1 MTTRPLRILL
11 ALAVATAT
19 ATATATVAHASPAA
33 LRAVQPAPCV
43 DGARETRG
51 FSAVDDSEIRWTE
64 ASRYDSLRLHAIAE
78 WNRFR
83 KIDIAPDS
91 AITVNDL
98 EFRDYYNKND
108 RAAGKYERH
117 GNTAQTDFILLNR
130 YWVDEVFKDRD
141 DYRKNVIIHE
151 LGHALGLCHKA
162 DRVNSALHMA
172 TNSKSAPTAVDKAN
186 YMQLWG

>member
-11 ALAVATAT
+11 TLAVATAT
-19 ATATATVAHASPAA
+19 ATASATAAHASAA
-33 LRAVQPAPCV
+33 APRAVQPAPCV
-43 DGARETRG
+43 GGARETRG
-51 FSAVDDSEIRWTE
+51 FSAVDGREIRWTE
-64 ASRYDSLRLHAIAE
+64 ASRYDALRSHAIAE

-98 EFRDYYNKND
+98 EFRDYYSKSD

-117 GNTAQTDFILLNR
+117 GDTAQTDFIFLNR
-130 YWVDEVFKDRD
+130 YWLDEVFKDKD
-141 DYRKNVIIHE
+141 DYRKNVVIHE

-162 DRVNSALHMA
+162 DSVNSALHVA
-172 TNSKSAPTAVDKAN
+172 TNDKSAPTAVDKAN
-186 YMQLWG
+186 YLKLWG